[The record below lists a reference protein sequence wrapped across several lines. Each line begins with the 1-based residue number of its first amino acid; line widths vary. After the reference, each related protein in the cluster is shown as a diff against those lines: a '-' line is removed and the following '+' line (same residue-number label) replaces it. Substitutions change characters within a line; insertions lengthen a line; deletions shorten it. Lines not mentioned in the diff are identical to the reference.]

1 MPVAKLRKDINLFID
16 GRGYAGKVT
25 EFDPPKLTVKME
37 EYRAGGMDAP
47 IEVDMGMEKLEAML
61 TLADIDADALKL
73 FGIVKGARAPM
84 TLRGGQQGRDGT
96 VEALAHHLRGRV
108 KEVDWGTWKP
118 GEVSPVKL
126 SVALDYYKFEVAGET
141 VHEIDIENMVRIIDG
156 VDQMAEMRQA
166 LGL

>member
-1 MPVAKLRKDINLFID
+1 MAVAKVRKDINLFID

-25 EFDPPKLTVKME
+25 EFDPPKLTLKTE
-37 EYRAGGMDAP
+37 EHRAGGMDAP
-47 IEVDMGMEKLEAML
+47 IEIDMGMEKLETML
-61 TLADIDADALKL
+61 TLADVDADALKL
-73 FGIVKGARAPM
+73 FGIVKGARTPM

-108 KEVDWGTWKP
+108 KEIDWGTWKP
-118 GEVSPVKL
+118 GEVSPCKF

-156 VDQMAEMRQA
+156 VDQMQEMRQA